1 MSNSFYKMKMGIV
14 KTLEMLA
21 TITFIFT
28 NKEIT
33 STMIEVL
40 NHQIKSIE
48 STIQSVQSFTKE
60 DTPVNRKYA
69 KDYAK
74 DFDNILP
81 VLIKH
86 LPVQDLQTGDKE
98 TLAGT
103 PNIEYR
109 SRKLMTVG
117 FFLEKIPLLER
128 FSFMTSFYRTVVEP
142 WFPHMGL
149 GYHVGA
155 TNYECQCLFGALFST
170 PLNDQLREWMEIA
183 YLMGYNDGDGCWA
196 WNVHPYISWLK
207 SLRCAEKK
215 ARP

>member
-1 MSNSFYKMKMGIV
+1 MSNSFSQVKMGIV

-74 DFDNILP
+74 DLTI
-81 VLIKH
+81 
-86 LPVQDLQTGDKE
+86 
-98 TLAGT
+98 
-103 PNIEYR
+103 
-109 SRKLMTVG
+109 
-117 FFLEKIPLLER
+117 
-128 FSFMTSFYRTVVEP
+128 SFP
-142 WFPHMGL
+142 
-149 GYHVGA
+149 
-155 TNYECQCLFGALFST
+155 C
-170 PLNDQLREWMEIA
+170 
-183 YLMGYNDGDGCWA
+183 
-196 WNVHPYISWLK
+196 
-207 SLRCAEKK
+207 
-215 ARP
+215 